1 MIRVRELESLEC
13 RASFSVDGS
22 ESRYPDRASIDGRD
36 EARFI
41 AMKLDKN
48 DWMSVGGL
56 SGGIPVD
63 GSESRYP
70 GKVSSA
76 NFGAVGWLKGC
87 FG

>member
-1 MIRVRELESLEC
+1 MQGEFFGRRLGEPL
-13 RASFSVDGS
+13 
-22 ESRYPDRASIDGRD
+22 PDRASIDGRD

-70 GKVSSA
+70 GKGIEFESIELESRREI
-76 NFGAVGWLKGC
+76 
-87 FG
+87 